1 MDKDKIFFSED
12 GKGLTSTS
20 AGFCANMAK
29 ELYQATEAALNS
41 MVFYTTTVKL
51 MGSSTTD
58 MLKEGVTTVKDI
70 PEALEMIAKLKS
82 LIAWLRESVRAKERL
97 IKEAQDRGYEYYDIK
112 VPESPKREDYIS
124 SDDVIAEFNIKQRNR
139 YYYLEAFCATIGQ
152 YIHPGGVYATE
163 RDQLQKIIHEPNTV
177 SGSGRDALLYSRK
190 PSLDPQEVE
199 DTFMGLQ
206 QTYRE
211 YQAELNS
218 IKHDIEERLNKDTA
232 EKNIAY
238 AEACKS
244 YSDTMKVLDAELTRK
259 RKEAVTAASNLK
271 IVIPDSLKDI
281 YEKVSKLGKQ

>member
-1 MDKDKIFFSED
+1 MEKDKIFFSED

-29 ELYQATEAALNS
+29 ELYQATEAALDS

-51 MGSSTTD
+51 MGSSNVD

-70 PEALEMIAKLKS
+70 PEALEMVSKLKS
-82 LIAWLRESVRAKERL
+82 LIAWLREGIQAKERL
-97 IKEAQDRGYEYYDIK
+97 IKEAQNGNYEYYDIK
-112 VPESPKREDYIS
+112 IPTAPEREDYIS
-124 SDDVIAEFNIKQRNR
+124 SDDVIATFNIKQRNR

-199 DTFMGLQ
+199 DTFMSLQ

-218 IKHDIEERLNKDTA
+218 IKHEIEETLNKDTA
-232 EKNIAY
+232 DKNIRY
-238 AEACKS
+238 SEACKA

-281 YEKVSKLGKQ
+281 YEKVSKLGK

>member
-1 MDKDKIFFSED
+1 MEKDKIFFSED

-20 AGFCANMAK
+20 ANYISNQAK
-29 ELYQATEAALNS
+29 HCYQTTQQALDE

-51 MGSSTTD
+51 LSSSD
-58 MLKEGVTTVKDI
+58 MNLLKEGVKTVADVPQMMKDI
-70 PEALEMIAKLKS
+70 AMYRS
-82 LIAWLRESVRAKERL
+82 LISWCREAISAKERL
-97 IKEAQDRGYEYYDIK
+97 IKEAQNGGYEYYGIE
-112 VPESPKREDYIS
+112 VPKSPEREDYVS
-124 SDDVIAEFNIKQRNR
+124 SDDVIATFNIKQRNR

-163 RDQLQKIIHEPNTV
+163 RDQLQKVIHEPNTV

-190 PSLDPQEVE
+190 PSLNPQEVE
-199 DTFMGLQ
+199 DTFMSLQ

-218 IKHDIEERLNKDTA
+218 IKHEIEETVNKDTA
-232 EKNIAY
+232 EKNIRY
-238 AEACKS
+238 SEACKA

-281 YEKVSKLGKQ
+281 YEKVSKLGK

>member
-1 MDKDKIFFSED
+1 MEKDKIFFGEQ
-12 GKGLTSTS
+12 GLTSTS
-20 AGFCANMAK
+20 CNFIANLCK

-70 PEALEMIAKLKS
+70 PEALKMVAELKN
-82 LIAWLRESVRAKERL
+82 LIGWCREAISAKERL
-97 IKEAQDRGYEYYDIK
+97 IKEAQNGGYEYYGIEIPK
-112 VPESPKREDYIS
+112 SPEREDYIS

-199 DTFMGLQ
+199 DTFMSLQ

-218 IKHDIEERLNKDTA
+218 IKHDIEEKVNKDTA

-238 AEACKS
+238 AEACKN

-281 YEKVSKLGKQ
+281 YEKVSKLGK

>member
-1 MDKDKIFFSED
+1 MEKDKIFFGEQ
-12 GKGLTSTS
+12 GLTSTS
-20 AGFCANMAK
+20 ANYISNQAK
-29 ELYQATEAALNS
+29 NSYMLLQMALNEI
-41 MVFYTTTVKL
+41 VFYTTTVKL
-51 MGSSTTD
+51 LNSSD
-58 MLKEGVTTVKDI
+58 VNLLKEGVKDVSDVPQILKDI
-70 PEALEMIAKLKS
+70 AAMRS
-82 LIAWLRESVRAKERL
+82 LVSWLREGIQAKERL
-97 IKEAQDRGYEYYDIK
+97 IKEAQDGDYEYYDIV
-112 VPESPKREDYIS
+112 VPEAPKRDEYIT

-139 YYYLEAFCATIGQ
+139 YYYLEAFCVTIGQ

-190 PSLDPQEVE
+190 PSLNPQEVE

-218 IKHDIEERLNKDTA
+218 IKHEIEEKVNKDTA
-232 EKNIAY
+232 EKNIRY
-238 AEACKS
+238 SEACKA
-244 YSDTMKVLDAELTRK
+244 YRDTMKVLDAELTRK

-281 YEKVSKLGKQ
+281 YEKVSKLGK